1 MKKQILLIVCLF
13 FSVSIFAQL
22 FKASVRNTGSNLE
35 VYMTVYGTGDITTGF
50 SQIEFFIRTPSTT
63 PAFNVG
69 SVIVNSA
76 AFPGSIPIVL
86 SNDNTSG
93 GYRTMQFGYAPT
105 NSGSSFVY
113 LNGVEYLLATI
124 PLSGGPVGQTGDFEI
139 VHDNATFSTYINV
152 TSDIGVD
159 LSYATCIVYGT
170 CPGEHVFYGTTAVN
184 SNIYTALISN
194 VPLPLELLSFSLE
207 TKQNSIQLNWTSLNE
222 ISFSGYELQ
231 RSTNGKDFEDINW
244 QLGIGGKNVQL
255 YSYDDVSV
263 QKNVLYYYRLKM
275 IDDQDLFEYSNVLS
289 GIIHGDDSDFRI
301 YPNPASDLFTLE
313 VFTPKDRAQ
322 IIIYDNLGK
331 EVSSYNIDDE
341 GMNKLTLS
349 SGNFSKGV
357 YQVILRRNN
366 EVSQV
371 KQLVIVK

>member
-1 MKKQILLIVCLF
+1 
-13 FSVSIFAQL
+13 
-22 FKASVRNTGSNLE
+22 
-35 VYMTVYGTGDITTGF
+35 
-50 SQIEFFIRTPSTT
+50 
-63 PAFNVG
+63 
-69 SVIVNSA
+69 
-76 AFPGSIPIVL
+76 
-86 SNDNTSG
+86 
-93 GYRTMQFGYAPT
+93 
-105 NSGSSFVY
+105 
-113 LNGVEYLLATI
+113 
-124 PLSGGPVGQTGDFEI
+124 
-139 VHDNATFSTYINV
+139 
-152 TSDIGVD
+152 
-159 LSYATCIVYGT
+159 
-170 CPGEHVFYGTTAVN
+170 
-184 SNIYTALISN
+184 
-194 VPLPLELLSFSLE
+194 
-207 TKQNSIQLNWTSLNE
+207 
-222 ISFSGYELQ
+222 
-231 RSTNGKDFEDINW
+231 
-244 QLGIGGKNVQL
+244 
-255 YSYDDVSV
+255 
-263 QKNVLYYYRLKM
+263 M